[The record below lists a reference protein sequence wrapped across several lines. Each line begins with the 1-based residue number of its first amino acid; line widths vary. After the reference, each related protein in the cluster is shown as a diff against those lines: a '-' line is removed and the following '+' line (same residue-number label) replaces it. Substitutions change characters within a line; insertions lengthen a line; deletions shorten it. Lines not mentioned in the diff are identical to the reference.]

1 MSSKRRRS
9 ARPDP
14 ARFRLVSNLEMLES
28 RQLLAASPYLPVNA
42 YPTVANAISVKSPGS
57 VPIGTVAAAT
67 ISSTAN
73 PTGFTNEGKVI
84 TGEDR
89 QGNRYELKLT
99 GPGEIIVT
107 DTSPNDGVLDDDIN
121 TITLVGTSAT
131 QSVLV
136 GTVQQPYALP
146 NDATLLPTLGVTY
159 FNSLTAQQGVKS
171 IILNGFI
178 LTDTITPPGSTSLS
192 PAETELNQ
200 TTGINLHGGVGT
212 LDFEGIDGRFPLSF
226 NPVPIN
232 VIIGNPS
239 TPLTIKPS
247 IRIDHI
253 YNTSFDDTAFAP
265 DGLPNT
271 TSTGS
276 QTIPTGPL
284 TSPTISLVV
293 NGAIANFDVVSITQ
307 QPDASQ
313 NYSPIN
319 VGTLTNP
326 INPITNP
333 ITQSVL
339 TIPAEF
345 IPSDSAALEY
355 QFPTVGTTG
364 RTAVQATAVG
374 NIKASGAVT
383 NTTFSKSAKPSTS
396 SLTGLNSV
404 GSATF
409 GSTTDALDIDAR
421 GKIGKLTFKK
431 GLGNP
436 ANDTSNPLNLGQPA
450 SQNGY
455 AASGNIAAQITTE
468 SSIGSLTVGPATL
481 VNQTPV
487 DPADIKNGIG
497 GTNTVSRPGTAVTSS
512 LVSAAGSIGKVK
524 ITGDLDS
531 SEIKS
536 GYNYT
541 SAIAGVDGVSGKSSI
556 GPVTLDGNL
565 VNSVLAASY
574 RPNDGVYGSGNNTAG
589 NGTITGTQDGSN
601 YQTTTGQTVLGNVG
615 AGVFARHTSADPA
628 PAPKKTKTTT
638 KK

>member
-28 RQLLAASPYLPVNA
+28 RQLLAASPFLPINA
-42 YPTVANAISVKSPGS
+42 YPTGPSPAAKNPGS
-57 VPIGTVAAAT
+57 VPIGSVATAT

-73 PTGFTNEGKVI
+73 PTGFTNEGKDI
-84 TGEDR
+84 TGQDR

-121 TITLVGTSAT
+121 TITLVGTSPT
-131 QSVLV
+131 QSVLT

-146 NDATLLPTLGVTY
+146 NDGNLLPTLGVTY

-178 LTDTITPPGSTSLS
+178 LTDTITPPGSSVLS

-212 LDFEGIDGRFPLSF
+212 LDFEGIDGRFPITF

-239 TPLTIKPS
+239 TPLTVKPS

-271 TSTGS
+271 SSTGS

-313 NYSPIN
+313 NFPPIS

-326 INPITNP
+326 LNPITNP
-333 ITQSVL
+333 ITQSQL
-339 TIPAEF
+339 TVPPEF

-374 NIKASGAVT
+374 NIKATGAVT

-421 GKIGKLTFKK
+421 GKIGSLTFKK

-455 AASGNIAAQITTE
+455 AASGHIAGQVTTE
-468 SSIGSLTVGPATL
+468 SSIGRLTIGPATL
-481 VNQTPV
+481 VTQTPEA
-487 DPADIKNGIG
+487 PINIKNGIG
-497 GTNTVSRPGTAVTSS
+497 GTNSVSRPGAAVTSS
-512 LVSAAGSIGKVK
+512 LVSAAGSIGKTK

-536 GYNYT
+536 GYNYA
-541 SAIAGVDGVSGKSSI
+541 SALQGVDGVSGKSSI
-556 GPVTLDGNL
+556 GPVTLNGNL
-565 VNSVLAASY
+565 VNSVLTASY
-574 RPNDGVYGSGNNTAG
+574 RANDGVYGSSNNTAG
-589 NGTITGTQDGSN
+589 NGTITGTQDGTN
-601 YQTTTGQTVLGNVG
+601 YQTSTGRTVLGNIG